1 LRWSIEDTGN
11 YVFNSEIGLRI
22 PIIERMQASVQFNI
36 DRNNS
41 PAPDTK
47 KNDYETLITGGYSW

>member
-1 LRWSIEDTGN
+1 
-11 YVFNSEIGLRI
+11 
-22 PIIERMQASVQFNI
+22 MQASVQFNI